1 MNKNPQQTEATR
13 QNLKTAY
20 YQMLCEGQ
28 KITVDKLCKRAG
40 YNRCT
45 FYRYYADTNQ
55 LLEEIEKSIAEH
67 IRSNI
72 REKLDKHDLADFI
85 DSMTVFYEK
94 NGDIICMLLEKNP
107 SFLQIMKEEMAPII
121 LKHCQIDEG
130 LDENLVI
137 SFISAAISQTLVE
150 WYRTGKK
157 TPIHEV
163 SKFMIDTLGNGILKE
178 RLR

>member
-1 MNKNPQQTEATR
+1 MNKNPLQTEATR

-55 LLEEIEKSIAEH
+55 LLEEIEKNLAEN
-67 IRSNI
+67 IRGNI
-72 REKLDKHDLADFI
+72 REKLDKQDLADFI
-85 DSMTVFYEK
+85 DSMAAFYEE
-94 NGDIICMLLEKNP
+94 NGDVVCILLENNP
-107 SFLQIMKEEMAPII
+107 SFLQMMKEEMTPIL
-121 LKHCQIDEG
+121 LKYCNIDEKIDG
-130 LDENLVI
+130 NLAV

-163 SKFMIDTLGNGILKE
+163 SKFLIDTLGNGIL
-178 RLR
+178 R